1 MLLEISVE
9 NFRSIKEMQTLSF
22 EATKDTHLEDYYVV
36 LIDEYRVLRAVSILG
51 ANASGKSNILKV
63 FPLLRRLVLTSPS
76 SKSDMIKFDPFVLD
90 EEWKNR
96 DTIID
101 VSFLCDERKYQYT
114 ITLNNKFIRRE
125 ELRCKPFGSKTHTV
139 FIRTTDDDGNKS
151 IVKWKGKY
159 NQAEARKLEVNM
171 TTNTSVFGA
180 YQRTNTDLPWM
191 KSIID
196 WFEDVMMPNI
206 TPGEQGLED
215 YTTKSILEKTV
226 DKNQVLD
233 LMHKA
238 DVGVDGIDVK
248 KEIKDLPKDIVEMIL
263 NDDDAPEELK
273 QRLKESPTSND
284 YIVRLSHSGNGSS
297 ILMDFDKESKGTQRY
312 YSLSSVLLQLINK
325 EKFVA
330 IDELEYRLHP
340 DLYQFFIRTFLTN
353 KSNSQIVYTTHNREF
368 LNDKD
373 IFRNDSVYITEKSDT
388 GATELYSVADFG
400 ADTIRNT
407 TNILNA
413 YKAGRLGG
421 IPRIGGTFIKQTNY
435 NNDGENNQ

>member
-9 NFRSIKEMQTLSF
+9 NFRSIKEKQTLSF

-36 LIDEYRVLRAVSILG
+36 EVDEYRVLRALSILG

-76 SKSDMIKFDPFVLD
+76 SKSNLIKFDPFVLD
-90 EEWKNR
+90 AEWKNR

-125 ELRCKPFGSKTHTV
+125 ELRCKPFGAKTHTV
-139 FIRTTDDDGNKS
+139 FTRTTDNDGIKS

-159 NQAEARKLEVNM
+159 NQAEARKLEVNLTAN
-171 TTNTSVFGA
+171 TTVFGA

-191 KSIID
+191 KSIIEF
-196 WFEDVMMPNI
+196 FEDVMLPNI
-206 TPGEQGLED
+206 TPGEQGLDD
-215 YTTKSILEKTV
+215 YTTKSILEKKV

-233 LMHKA
+233 LMHRA

-248 KEIKDLPKDIVEMIL
+248 KETKDLPKELVEMLLI
-263 NDDDAPEELK
+263 DDNTPEELK
-273 QRLKESPTSND
+273 QKLKESPTSND

-297 ILMDFDKESKGTQRY
+297 ILMDFDEESMGTQRY
-312 YSLSSVLLQLINK
+312 YSLSSVLLQLINQ

-373 IFRNDSVYITEKSDT
+373 LFRNDSVYITEKSDT
-388 GATELYSVADFG
+388 GATELYSVTDFG
-400 ADTIRNT
+400 TDTIRNT
-407 TNILNA
+407 TNIFNA

-421 IPRIGGTFIKQTNY
+421 IPRIGGTYIKQTNY

>member
-1 MLLEISVE
+1 MLLEISIE

-22 EATKDTHLEDYYVV
+22 EATKDTHLEDYFVV
-36 LIDEYRVLRAVSILG
+36 SVGEYRVLRAVSILG

-63 FPLLRRLVLTSPS
+63 FPLLRRLVLTYPS
-76 SKSDMIKFDPFVLD
+76 SKSDKIKYDPFVLD
-90 EEWKNR
+90 AEWKNR

-101 VSFLCDERKYQYT
+101 VSFLCDERKYQYA

-125 ELRCKPFGSKTHTV
+125 ELRCKPFGAKTHTV
-139 FIRTTDDDGNKS
+139 FTRTTDDDGIIS
-151 IVKWKGKY
+151 TVKWGEKY
-159 NQAEARKLEVNM
+159 NQADARKLEVNLTAN
-171 TTNTSVFGA
+171 TTVFGA
-180 YQRTNTDLPWM
+180 YQRTNIDLPWM
-191 KSIID
+191 KSIIE
-196 WFEDVMMPNI
+196 FYEDVMMPNI
-206 TPGEQGLED
+206 TSGEQGLKD
-215 YTTKSILEKTV
+215 YTTKSILEKIV

-233 LMHKA
+233 LIHRA

-248 KEIKDLPKDIVEMIL
+248 KETKNLPKELVEMIL
-263 NDDDAPEELK
+263 NDDDTPEEIK
-273 QRLKESPTSND
+273 QKLKESPTSND

-297 ILMDFDKESKGTQRY
+297 TLMDFDEESMGTQRY
-312 YSLSSVLLQLINK
+312 YSLSSVLLQLLNK

-340 DLYQFFIRTFLTN
+340 DLYHFFIRTFLTN
-353 KSNSQIVYTTHNREF
+353 KNNSQMVYTTHNREF
-368 LNDKD
+368 LNDKE

-400 ADTIRNT
+400 TDTIRNT

-421 IPRIGGTFIKQTNY
+421 IPRIGSTYIQQTNC
-435 NNDGENNQ
+435 NNDGETNQ

>member
-9 NFRSIKEMQTLSF
+9 NFRSIKEKQTLSF

-36 LIDEYRVLRAVSILG
+36 EVDEYRVLRALSILG

-76 SKSDMIKFDPFVLD
+76 SKSNLIKFDPFVLD
-90 EEWKNR
+90 AEWKNR

-125 ELRCKPFGSKTHTV
+125 ELRCKPFGAKTHTV
-139 FIRTTDDDGNKS
+139 FTRTTDNDGIKS

-159 NQAEARKLEVNM
+159 NQAEARKLEVNLTAN
-171 TTNTSVFGA
+171 TTVFGA

-191 KSIID
+191 KSIIEF
-196 WFEDVMMPNI
+196 FEDVMLPNI
-206 TPGEQGLED
+206 TPGEQGLDD
-215 YTTKSILEKTV
+215 YTTKSILEKKV

-233 LMHKA
+233 LMHRA

-248 KEIKDLPKDIVEMIL
+248 KETKDLPKELVEMLL
-263 NDDDAPEELK
+263 NDDNTPEELK
-273 QRLKESPTSND
+273 QKLKESPTSND

-297 ILMDFDKESKGTQRY
+297 ILMDFDEESMGTQRY
-312 YSLSSVLLQLINK
+312 YSLSSVLLQLINQ

-373 IFRNDSVYITEKSDT
+373 LFRNDSVYITEKSDT
-388 GATELYSVADFG
+388 GATELYSVTDFG
-400 ADTIRNT
+400 TDTIRNT
-407 TNILNA
+407 TNIFNA

-421 IPRIGGTFIKQTNY
+421 IPRIGGTYIKQTNY

>member
-90 EEWKNR
+90 AEWKNR
-96 DTIID
+96 DSIID
-101 VSFLCDERKYQYT
+101 VIFLCDERKYQYT

-125 ELRCKPFGSKTHTV
+125 ELRCKPFGAKTHTV
-139 FIRTTDDDGNKS
+139 FSRTTDDDGIMS
-151 IVKWKGKY
+151 TVKWGEKY
-159 NQAEARKLEVNM
+159 NQSEARKLEVNM
-171 TTNTSVFGA
+171 TTNTTVFAA

-191 KSIID
+191 KSIIE
-196 WFEDVMMPNI
+196 WFENVMMPNI
-206 TPGEQGLED
+206 TPGEQGLDD
-215 YTTKSILEKTV
+215 YTTKSILEKEV

-233 LMHKA
+233 LMQRA

-248 KEIKDLPKDIVEMIL
+248 KETKNLPKELVEMIL
-263 NDDDAPEELK
+263 NDDDAPEEIK
-273 QRLKESPTSND
+273 QKLKESPTSND
-284 YIVRLSHSGNGSS
+284 YIVRLSHSGT
-297 ILMDFDKESKGTQRY
+297 LMDFDEESMGTQRY

-373 IFRNDSVYITEKSDT
+373 LFRNDSVYITEKSDR
-388 GATELYSVADFG
+388 GVTELFSLADFG
-400 ADTIRNT
+400 TDTIRNT

-421 IPRIGGTFIKQTNY
+421 VPRIGSTYIKQTKC
-435 NNDGENNQ
+435 NNDGESKQ

>member
-9 NFRSIKEMQTLSF
+9 NFRSIKEKQTLSF

-36 LIDEYRVLRAVSILG
+36 EVGEYRVLRALSILG

-76 SKSDMIKFDPFVLD
+76 SKSNLIKFDPFVLD
-90 EEWKNR
+90 AEWKNR

-125 ELRCKPFGSKTHTV
+125 ELRCKPFGAKTHTV
-139 FIRTTDDDGNKS
+139 FTRTTDNDGIKS

-159 NQAEARKLEVNM
+159 NQAEARKLEVNLTAN
-171 TTNTSVFGA
+171 TTVFGA

-191 KSIID
+191 KSIIEF
-196 WFEDVMMPNI
+196 FEDVMLPNI
-206 TPGEQGLED
+206 TPGEQGLDD
-215 YTTKSILEKTV
+215 YTTKSILGKKV

-233 LMHKA
+233 LMHRA

-248 KEIKDLPKDIVEMIL
+248 KETKDLPKELVEMLL
-263 NDDDAPEELK
+263 NDDNTPEELK
-273 QRLKESPTSND
+273 QKLKESPTSND

-297 ILMDFDKESKGTQRY
+297 ILMDFDEESMGTQRY
-312 YSLSSVLLQLINK
+312 YSLSSVLLQLINQ

-373 IFRNDSVYITEKSDT
+373 LFRNDSVYITEKSDT
-388 GATELYSVADFG
+388 GATELYSVTDFG
-400 ADTIRNT
+400 TDTIRNT
-407 TNILNA
+407 TNIFNA

-421 IPRIGGTFIKQTNY
+421 IPRIGGTYIKQTNY

>member
-9 NFRSIKEMQTLSF
+9 NFRSIKEKQTLSF
-22 EATKDTHLEDYYVV
+22 EATKDTHLEDYFIVS
-36 LIDEYRVLRAVSILG
+36 IGEYRVLRAVSILG
-51 ANASGKSNILKV
+51 ANASGKSNVLKV
-63 FPLLRRLVLTSPS
+63 FPLLRRLVLTPPS
-76 SKSDMIKFDPFVLD
+76 SKSDMIKFDPFILD
-90 EEWKNR
+90 AEWKNR

-125 ELRCKPFGSKTHTV
+125 ELRCKPFSAKTHTI
-139 FIRTTDDDGNKS
+139 FIRTTDDDGIRS

-171 TTNTSVFGA
+171 TANTTVFGA

-191 KSIID
+191 KSIIEF
-196 WFEDVMMPNI
+196 FEDVMMPNI
-206 TPGEQGLED
+206 TPGEQGLDD
-215 YTTKSILEKTV
+215 YTTKSILDKIV

-248 KEIKDLPKDIVEMIL
+248 KETKDLPKEFVELIL
-263 NDDDAPEELK
+263 NDDDAPEEIK
-273 QRLKESPTSND
+273 QKLKESPKSND
-284 YIVRLSHSGNGSS
+284 YVVRLSHSGNGSS
-297 ILMDFDKESKGTQRY
+297 ILMDFDEESMGTQRY
-312 YSLSSVLLQLINK
+312 YSLSSVLLQLLNK

-340 DLYQFFIRTFLTN
+340 DLYQYFIHTFLTN
-353 KSNSQIVYTTHNREF
+353 KSNSQMVYTTHNREF

-373 IFRNDSVYITEKSDT
+373 LFRNDAVYITEKSDS

-400 ADTIRNT
+400 TDTIRNT

-421 IPRIGGTFIKQTNY
+421 VPRIGSAYIKQTNS